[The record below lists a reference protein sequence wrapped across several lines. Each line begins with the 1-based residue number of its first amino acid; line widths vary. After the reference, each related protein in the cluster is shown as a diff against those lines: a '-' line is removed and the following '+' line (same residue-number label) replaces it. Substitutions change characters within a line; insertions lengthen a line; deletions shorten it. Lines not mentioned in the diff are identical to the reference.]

1 MRAFVTGGTGLI
13 GRQLVDVLL
22 HGGWEVAV
30 LTRDPARGKDLEAR
44 GVHLVVGDVTRP
56 RFQAA
61 VSRADVVFHVAGWYE
76 TGVRDARRMLDVN
89 VTGTGNVLSL
99 ARTENVGRV
108 VYTSTAGV
116 FAPASKD
123 HPATEASPVQ
133 TVLPDPYVSSKV
145 QAHQLAVNEMHAGL
159 PVTIVLPAAVFGP
172 GDTGQLGRSLA
183 LLARGGLPRLPKG
196 FGTNTWAHAADIA
209 EGHVLAATRGKAGE
223 LYLLGDRVLPVAEF
237 YRMAA
242 GAAGV
247 EPPKA
252 SVPMALARLGAW
264 FSEANARF
272 AGRTPLLSRA
282 ALDLA
287 AVDIVVDATKARTQ
301 LGWTPHPLEERIRE
315 TMAWYVDTYR
325 VRRAALPAKPNPE
338 SG

>member
-22 HGGWEVAV
+22 HGGWEVSV

-44 GVHLVVGDVTRP
+44 GVNLVVGDVTRP

-61 VSRADVVFHVAGWYE
+61 VSRAEVVFHVAGWYE

-108 VYTSTAGV
+108 VYTSTEGV

-183 LLARGGLPRLPKG
+183 LLARGGHTPRTSPRVTSSRRREARRASCTSSGIVSSRWPSSTGWRPGRPAWSRRRRACRWLSPG
-196 FGTNTWAHAADIA
+196 SAHGSRRRTLGSRGARRSCP
-209 EGHVLAATRGKAGE
+209 GRPWTSPRSTSSSTR
-223 LYLLGDRVLPVAEF
+223 R
-237 YRMAA
+237 RR
-242 GAAGV
+242 
-247 EPPKA
+247 
-252 SVPMALARLGAW
+252 AR
-264 FSEANARF
+264 SSD
-272 AGRTPLLSRA
+272 GR
-282 ALDLA
+282 
-287 AVDIVVDATKARTQ
+287 
-301 LGWTPHPLEERIRE
+301 RIRSRSGS
-315 TMAWYVDTYR
+315 A
-325 VRRAALPAKPNPE
+325 RRWRGTSTPTGFVAPHCPRSQIRNPARRTR
-338 SG
+338 

>member
-61 VSRADVVFHVAGWYE
+61 VSRAEVVFHVAGWYE

-116 FAPASKD
+116 FAPASKV
-123 HPATEASPVQ
+123 PTSARRSRPISSP
-133 TVLPDPYVSSKV
+133 
-145 QAHQLAVNEMHAGL
+145 
-159 PVTIVLPAAVFGP
+159 
-172 GDTGQLGRSLA
+172 
-183 LLARGGLPRLPKG
+183 
-196 FGTNTWAHAADIA
+196 
-209 EGHVLAATRGKAGE
+209 
-223 LYLLGDRVLPVAEF
+223 
-237 YRMAA
+237 
-242 GAAGV
+242 
-247 EPPKA
+247 
-252 SVPMALARLGAW
+252 
-264 FSEANARF
+264 
-272 AGRTPLLSRA
+272 
-282 ALDLA
+282 
-287 AVDIVVDATKARTQ
+287 
-301 LGWTPHPLEERIRE
+301 
-315 TMAWYVDTYR
+315 
-325 VRRAALPAKPNPE
+325 
-338 SG
+338 